1 MQSHI
6 KRKLKINNS
15 IKNLLDEYKDYL
27 TYTKGLSKNSVDAY
41 LTDIFNLF
49 NENAV
54 TDISNEVLNKLVKL
68 ISIKPYSP
76 NTKKRKLS
84 VLKQFVKW
92 HNIIENT
99 KSIILE
105 DITIKSGKKLPET
118 LSIIQIE
125 QMINFYDKENF
136 INKRNKTI
144 IDFMYST
151 GCRVSELCNVKISD
165 IDFDEDFIQ
174 LTGKGSKQRIVPIGS
189 KLKINLLSYLDSKL
203 LKDFSNNPFLF
214 ISKTN
219 NRLERTAIFR
229 LIKSTAVQTSI
240 VINVHPHTLRHSSAT
255 HMLEAGCDLRTLQ
268 EYLGHS
274 SVSTTQIYTRLTKEF
289 LNEVFNESHP
299 RA

>member
-1 MQSHI
+1 M
-6 KRKLKINNS
+6 
-15 IKNLLDEYKDYL
+15 
-27 TYTKGLSKNSVDAY
+27 
-41 LTDIFNLF
+41 
-49 NENAV
+49 
-54 TDISNEVLNKLVKL
+54 NKLVKH
-68 ISIKPYSP
+68 ISSKPFSP

-99 KSIILE
+99 SSIILE
-105 DITIKSGKKLPET
+105 ELTIKSGQKLPET
-118 LSIIQIE
+118 LSIYQIE
-125 QMINFYDKENF
+125 SMIDFHDKETF
-136 INKRNKTI
+136 ISKRNKTI

-151 GCRVSELCNVKISD
+151 SCRVSELCDVKISD
-165 IDFDEDFIQ
+165 IDFDEDYIQ

-189 KLKINLLSYLDSKL
+189 KLKLNLLDYLNSKL
-203 LKDFSNNPFLF
+203 LNDSSNNPFLF
-214 ISKTN
+214 ISKSN

-229 LIKSTAVQTSI
+229 LIKLTALNTFIDV
-240 VINVHPHTLRHSSAT
+240 NVHPHTLRHSSAT

-274 SVSTTQIYTRLTKEF
+274 SVSTTQIYTKLTKEF